1 MYSKVFFI
9 YFYHLHLSFHVSI
22 YFIVIYFSIFFLEI
36 AGIVRTLRQE
46 KKKIPDLG
54 PGPDQI
60 PDLVLGP
67 KAKET
72 KGKQDKRNEKRNIYR
87 YE

>member
-1 MYSKVFFI
+1 MHSKVFFHL
-9 YFYHLHLSFHVSI
+9 FYHLHLSFHVSI
-22 YFIVIYFSIFFLEI
+22 YFTIIYFSISFLEI

-72 KGKQDKRNEKRNIYR
+72 KG
-87 YE
+87 

>member
-1 MYSKVFFI
+1 MFPFI
-9 YFYHLHLSFHVSI
+9 LLL
-22 YFIVIYFSIFFLEI
+22 IYFSIFFLEI
-36 AGIVRTLRQE
+36 AVIVKTLRQE

-72 KGKQDKRNEKRNIYR
+72 KGKQEKRNEKRNIYR

>member
-1 MYSKVFFI
+1 MFPFI
-9 YFYHLHLSFHVSI
+9 LLL
-22 YFIVIYFSIFFLEI
+22 IYFSIFYLEI
-36 AGIVRTLRQE
+36 AGIVKTLRQE

-72 KGKQDKRNEKRNIYR
+72 KGKQEKRNEKRNIYR

>member
-1 MYSKVFFI
+1 MYSKVLFHF
-9 YFYHLHLSFHVSI
+9 FYHLNLSFHVSI
-22 YFIVIYFSIFFLEI
+22 YFIIIYFSIFFLEI

-72 KGKQDKRNEKRNIYR
+72 KGKQEKRNEKRNIYR